1 MEKFGKPGDFCPN
14 EACPDYGKVQDGQR
28 QRNIRKYGK
37 TRAGIQRYQCQT
49 CRRTFTETIGTIFYR
64 KRTPKRQILETL
76 ALLAEGS
83 RISSLSRA
91 KGIKE
96 DTILAWLREAA
107 QHAEELEEVL
117 MADFKVKRG
126 QLDALWGYVR
136 NKGEKK
142 LSGNR

>member
-37 TRAGIQRYQCQT
+37 TRAGIQRYQCQI

-64 KRTPKRQILETL
+64 KRTPERQILETL